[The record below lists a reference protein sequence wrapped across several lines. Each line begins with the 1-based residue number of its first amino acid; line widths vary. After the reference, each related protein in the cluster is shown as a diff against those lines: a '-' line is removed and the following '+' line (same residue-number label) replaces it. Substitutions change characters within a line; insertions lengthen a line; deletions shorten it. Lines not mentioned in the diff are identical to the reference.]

1 MYILDTDHLS
11 VLDRGGVAAQI
22 LSQRLSQVDSRQ
34 VVTTIISYEEQMRGW
49 LDYGTKNQAVERQV
63 EAYKLLKRQLM
74 NYCGIPVLEFDQ
86 SAVQTFQ
93 RLRKTYPRL
102 GAMDLKIAAI
112 GLETQSIVLTRNQ
125 RDFGKIEGLLIE
137 DWTIVG

>member
-1 MYILDTDHLS
+1 
-11 VLDRGGVAAQI
+11 
-22 LSQRLSQVDSRQ
+22 
-34 VVTTIISYEEQMRGW
+34 VTTIISYEEQMRGW
-49 LDYGTKNQAVERQV
+49 LGYGTKNQTVERQV

-86 SAVQTFQ
+86 PAVQTFQ
-93 RLRKTYPRL
+93 RLRKTYPRF

-112 GLETQSIVLTRNQ
+112 GLETQSIVLTRNR

>member
-49 LDYGTKNQAVERQV
+49 LDYGTENQTVERQV

-86 SAVQTFQ
+86 SAVQIFQ

-112 GLETQSIVLTRNQ
+112 GLETQSIVLTQNQ
-125 RDFGKIEGLLIE
+125 RDFGKIEGLLVE

>member
-22 LSQRLSQVDSRQ
+22 LAQRLSQVDSRQ

-49 LDYGTKNQAVERQV
+49 LDYGTKNQTVERQV

-86 SAVQTFQ
+86 TAVQTFQ

-137 DWTIVG
+137 DWTLVD

>member
-86 SAVQTFQ
+86 PAVQTFQ

-112 GLETQSIVLTRNQ
+112 GLETQSIVLTRNR
-125 RDFGKIEGLLIE
+125 RDFGKIEGLVIE